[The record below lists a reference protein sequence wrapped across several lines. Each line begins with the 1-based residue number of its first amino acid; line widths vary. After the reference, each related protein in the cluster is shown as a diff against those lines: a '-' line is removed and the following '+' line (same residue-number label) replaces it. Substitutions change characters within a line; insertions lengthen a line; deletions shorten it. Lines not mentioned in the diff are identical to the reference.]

1 MVKSR
6 PFHLMPWPQ
15 GPSCTA
21 SLHCSRPVPWSHVQA
36 VYKAFTAQSCVRW
49 TKGVVGPLEES
60 DCTACMLSYPTRQCI
75 RICKPSRLP
84 SFTAR
89 VRSCKYCLLL
99 LSPLAEQQFLTFDD
113 CSFLV
118 EELLKQGKQGPEAFW
133 GGGGCTDLLDQAAPR
148 CRIQAIQAL
157 KTGRTREHA
166 SEDGVFDK
174 ALADSRCAARALG
187 SGPRRARVGSSISM
201 LGGV

>member
-133 GGGGCTDLLDQAAPR
+133 GGGGAPI
-148 CRIQAIQAL
+148 CW
-157 KTGRTREHA
+157 TRLPR
-166 SEDGVFDK
+166 GVEYK
-174 ALADSRCAARALG
+174 QYKRSKLAG
-187 SGPRRARVGSSISM
+187 QGSM
-201 LGGV
+201 LQKTASLTKRWQTADVQPGLWAPGPGEPG